1 MTDNYEFN
9 RSMDTQSA
17 NDYSP
22 YTDKQYNSYI
32 NDINSGVYQNNG
44 LSLVQFDLS
53 SIYNSSKFTD
63 TNDLFVVLPIVMVAA
78 FSTSTAGTLVAA
90 GPQPGNVNLLSLKNN
105 FIHLIHQADL
115 TINGKTAEDVQP
127 FINIS
132 KHFQMLS
139 EMSSGDLDTIG
150 YSIGMTEP
158 DNWKSKVYNGST
170 SATVTNKSGN
180 GMTNNR
186 PFVPA
191 ASFSGGSQN
200 NNTLTASQ
208 FDKCVNTSI
217 QHRLGRYTDT
227 TAGNTAG
234 MYGNSAAFISNL
246 TQLKNDFTPTYEV
259 IVGSGGGSYMVWFD
273 YAVIKLATVF
283 ESLTAI
289 GLTRKA
295 DIFLRLYVNTGTL
308 NATISNPN
316 STTPGYSLTVAN
328 NGFTGTCPF
337 TINYLTEA
345 SASGGIPATTANI
358 TAGLYLAKVP
368 ATSYNGI
375 NLGNSGASHPL
386 PACRIYYS
394 QITIQPSLA
403 EEYILNNRAK
413 KCIYRTVLTNQY
425 NNITAGGNFNQLISS
440 GIVHPTGI
448 LIVPYVSSLASFSF
462 GDFAFKSPFDTVPA
476 DGHPLSLTNLQVTI
490 GGQNVLQSVLNYNY
504 ESFIEQLLYCEQL
517 TSADFGVS
525 TGLFDAAWWNYNRF
539 YWVNVERSNIT
550 DKLTARNLN
559 ISFTNNNNVPID
571 VLVFTFKSNSLTID
585 VETGIVSIP

>member
-53 SIYNSSKFTD
+53 SIYNSTKFTD

-78 FSTSTAGTLVAA
+78 FSTSTAGTLVAPVA
-90 GPQPGNVNLLSLKNN
+90 GNVNLLSLKNN

-150 YSIGMTEP
+150 YSIGITEP
-158 DNWKSKVYNGST
+158 DNWKSKIYNGST
-170 SATVTNKSGN
+170 SAAVTNKSGN

-191 ASFSGGSQN
+191 SSFSGGAKD

-227 TAGNTAG
+227 TAGNTSG
-234 MYGNSAAFISNL
+234 MFGNTAAFISNL
-246 TQLKNDFTPTYEV
+246 TQLKNDFTPNYEV
-259 IVGSGGGSYMVWFD
+259 LNTNYMVWYD

-283 ESLTAI
+283 ESLSSI

-295 DIFLRLYVNTGTL
+295 DIFLRLYINTGTL
-308 NATISNPN
+308 NATISSPN
-316 STTPGYSLTVAN
+316 STAPGYSLTVAN
-328 NGFTGTCPF
+328 NGFSATCPF

-358 TAGLYLAKVP
+358 TAGLYLAKPP

-375 NLGNSGASHPL
+375 NLSSSAASHPL

-394 QITIQPSLA
+394 QITIQPSYA
-403 EEYILNNRAK
+403 DEYILNNRAK

-448 LIVPYVSSLASFSF
+448 LIVPYVSSQASFSL

-550 DKLTARNLN
+550 DKNQTRNLN

-571 VLVFTFKSNSLTID
+571 VLVFTFKSNQLTID
-585 VETGIVSIP
+585 IETGIVSIP

>member
-9 RSMDTQSA
+9 RSMHTQSE
-17 NDYSP
+17 NEYSP

-53 SIYNSSKFTD
+53 SIYNSSRFTD
-63 TNDLFVVLPIVMVAA
+63 TNDLFVVLPVILAAA
-78 FSTSTAGTLVAA
+78 FSTSTAGTLVAPA
-90 GPQPGNVNLLSLKNN
+90 VGNVNLLSLKNN

-115 TINGKTAEDVQP
+115 SINGKTAEDVQP
-127 FINIS
+127 YINIS

-139 EMSSGDLDTIG
+139 EMSFGDLETVG
-150 YSIGMTEP
+150 YSIGMSEP

-170 SATVTNKSGN
+170 SATITNKSGN

-191 ASFSGGSQN
+191 ASFSGGAKD
-200 NNTLTASQ
+200 NNTLTANQ
-208 FDKCVNTSI
+208 FDKVVNTSL
-217 QHRLGRYTDT
+217 QSRLGRYTDT
-227 TAGNTAG
+227 TAGSVNG
-234 MYGNSAAFISNL
+234 FYGNTSAFIANL
-246 TQLKNDFTPTYEV
+246 SQLKNDFNPTYEV
-259 IVGSGGGSYMVWFD
+259 LNTNYMVWYD
-273 YAVIKLATVF
+273 YAVIKLSTVF
-283 ESLTAI
+283 ESLSKI

-308 NATISNPN
+308 NASISSPN
-316 STTPGYSLTVAN
+316 STAPGYSLTVAN
-328 NGFTGTCPF
+328 NGFNGTCPF

-345 SASGGIPATTANI
+345 SASGGIPATVANI

-375 NLGNSGASHPL
+375 NLANSSASHPL

-394 QITIQPSLA
+394 QITIQPEFA
-403 EEYILNNRAK
+403 EEYILNSRAK
-413 KCIYRTVLTNQY
+413 KCIYRTSLTNQY

-448 LIVPYVSSLASFSF
+448 LIVPYVSSQATFSF

-504 ESFIEQLLYCEQL
+504 ETFLEQIMYAEQL

-525 TGLFDAAWWNYNRF
+525 TGLFDAAWWNANRF
-539 YWVNVERSNIT
+539 YYINVERSNIT
-550 DKLTARNLN
+550 DKLQPRNLN

-571 VLVFTFKSNSLTID
+571 VLVFTYKSNQLTLD
-585 VETGIVSIP
+585 CETGIVSIP